1 MAKDGLLGL
10 IQQGDSKRRENKDIT
25 LASTWERIILFAHE
39 KYVLLPGSERICVV
53 DCVRWT
59 SSFTSVMDLM
69 LHRVRAHW
77 NLIISLMCQSNLSS
91 RVWSDP
97 LSAHLFIT
105 AGKEP
110 KPRSSLTWIYWS
122 ANVCYT
128 KGKKLC
134 LKWERV
140 WFLKCRFNTAQ
151 RARKRQ
157 EVRKLFFHLV
167 HVPLSGFWNHF
178 LSLIG
183 CYFRLTNPLF
193 TVCGRCF
200 PFLFTLFS
208 KVYNLSCSPSPWFRR
223 LCSTFEALLSFVLIC
238 SQQFLLISSNS
249 AKLTHSGFIFS
260 SSSTVQT
267 WEWS

>member
-1 MAKDGLLGL
+1 MYLM
-10 IQQGDSKRRENKDIT
+10 QRRESLT
-25 LASTWERIILFAHE
+25 E
-39 KYVLLPGSERICVV
+39 
-53 DCVRWT
+53 T
-59 SSFTSVMDLM
+59 SSYYSCVSP
-69 LHRVRAHW
+69 
-77 NLIISLMCQSNLSS
+77 SLSPSK
-91 RVWSDP
+91 
-97 LSAHLFIT
+97 IT

-167 HVPLSGFWNHF
+167 HVPLSGFLNHF

-183 CYFRLTNPLF
+183 CCFKIKKPLL
-193 TVCGRCF
+193 TVCGLSCAWCF
-200 PFLFTLFS
+200 PFLALFS
-208 KVYNLSCSPSPWFRR
+208 EVYDLSCSPSPWFRR
-223 LCSTFEALLSFVLIC
+223 LCSTFEALLSFIFTC
-238 SQQFLLISSNS
+238 SQ
-249 AKLTHSGFIFS
+249 
-260 SSSTVQT
+260 
-267 WEWS
+267 